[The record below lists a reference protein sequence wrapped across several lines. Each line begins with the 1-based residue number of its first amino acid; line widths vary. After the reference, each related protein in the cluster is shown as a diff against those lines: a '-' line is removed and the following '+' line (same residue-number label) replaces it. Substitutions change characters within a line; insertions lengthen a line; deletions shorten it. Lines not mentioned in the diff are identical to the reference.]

1 MATDPIADLSR
12 TRRVVLLIDL
22 DPLLRPQPPSPPPP
36 SPYLSSLLAAAGTL
50 LSLPPL
56 SSSSSLSSFKFFF
69 SSLSPILSS
78 SRIPDSPLHL
88 SFDGPAAT
96 LRSLAGSLGSLS
108 SGLAGSAA
116 SSSVPRA
123 VNVAASMR
131 QLLHDYAWDIVADE
145 EGSGTAPCSDFAV
158 RSTLVVMLSPL
169 CRDRKSGCEFLGAET
184 EGEATSNAE
193 WFCDKFRGVFK
204 NVNDA
209 FVSKDIHFSWVDV
222 NCELE
227 CEMKEVGDEE
237 SEWFADFR
245 DAIRRIG
252 WGFCSTRS
260 IVLGSALVPFG
271 LIYPRIAI
279 LSRYFDIRNHV
290 NGTRATLGLEIL
302 DVKGKPLECKCCEL
316 ELVKLKTVHRYEGK
330 EMLLSPA
337 SKSLRAGL
345 HEGKSTYM
353 EQFIDGV
360 TMINVKTVQK
370 QDKFAQFGGQF
381 SEPILVR
388 EYSGKRRID
397 QTSGSSSDFL
407 GDKVLKILAKESGEQ
422 VRRNPP
428 IWQILLSFMC
438 REGFWASLSLKNGNG
453 DSRIG
458 ILKPF
463 TVSSALLFLPKIA
476 SSPNMEAVNPL
487 QFAGKQ
493 DSKML
498 RSSPDMLD
506 TNGSNDFQCGSLST
520 KKDIKL
526 GDSKRKKNR
535 ENLHFLQNLTWPA
548 FYKSASE
555 GLELKLE
562 DLYFSREID
571 KSKKLKFLKCWM
583 KQVQR
588 AIQLGLFSDGSEHQV
603 HMLVEMESR
612 QADTP
617 EVNEQPISACASCV
631 EDSLTAVSRVQDE
644 VACGNDMGSP
654 EDFLSSVPSKIRQ
667 GIESEGVDLGALAER
682 LVKSCTLYI
691 YQNFESE
698 MAAANQSP
706 SVNADDACCGRVAA
720 ELMKLVLLDP
730 KDFTEKNKMRDQSC
744 PKSDSTASACVIR
757 EYELQIFFRMEIL
770 RLQIATT
777 FKESVKL
784 RFVKQ
789 ICLFLECIQCQMEGG
804 FFGDWSL
811 HNYVGKIIKSRYFSD
826 LEEVVQRIYSKMD
839 LLLFH
844 DKEDELP
851 NLQLNSQ
858 DSSKSGR
865 GNTDEDK
872 MDKNIGIDKSVSAEN
887 ELDEQWQG
895 KDARAN
901 REEHLRRLNEA
912 QERRERARRFASF
925 TSWVPDLQRVWA
937 PKQLTGTKNK
947 SDPRRKL
954 PKKKDRTRTTCDMV
968 FETPMTDNKRSCL
981 RANSGK
987 NKLDPSLPLCGS
999 VSKALFSDDN

>member
-1 MATDPIADLSR
+1 MKYLRIEA
-12 TRRVVLLIDL
+12 RR
-22 DPLLRPQPPSPPPP
+22 PPHRPRPAPPPPTPPPPPPLP

-108 SGLAGSAA
+108 SSLAGSAA

-123 VNVAASMR
+123 ANVAASMR

-145 EGSGTAPCSDFAV
+145 EGSGTAACGDFAV
-158 RSTLVVMLSPL
+158 RSNLVVMLSPV
-169 CRDRKSGCEFLGAET
+169 CRDRKSGCEFLGVET

-193 WFCDKFRGVFK
+193 WFCDKFCRVFK

-237 SEWFADFR
+237 SEWFVDFR

-279 LSRYFDIRNHV
+279 LPRYFYIRNHV

-316 ELVKLKTVHRYEGK
+316 ELVKLKMVHRYDGK
-330 EMLLSPA
+330 EMWLSPT

-353 EQFIDGV
+353 EQFVDGI

-370 QDKFAQFGGQF
+370 QDKFAKFDGQF

-422 VRRNPP
+422 
-428 IWQILLSFMC
+428 
-438 REGFWASLSLKNGNG
+438 
-453 DSRIG
+453 
-458 ILKPF
+458 
-463 TVSSALLFLPKIA
+463 IA
-476 SSPNMEAVNPL
+476 SSQNMEAVNPL

-506 TNGSNDFQCGSLST
+506 TNGSNDFQCGSVST
-520 KKDIKL
+520 RKDIKL
-526 GDSKRKKNR
+526 GNSKRKKNR

-562 DLYFSREID
+562 DLYFSREIE

-588 AIQLGLFSDGSEHQV
+588 TVQPGLFSDGSEPQV
-603 HMLVEMESR
+603 HMLVELESR
-612 QADTP
+612 QADTL
-617 EVNEQPISACASCV
+617 EVNEQPISACASCG

-654 EDFLSSVPSKIRQ
+654 EDFLNSVPSKIRQ

-691 YQNFESE
+691 FQNFESE
-698 MAAANQSP
+698 MVAANQSP
-706 SVNADDACCGRVAA
+706 SVNADDACCSRVAD

-730 KDFTEKNKMRDQSC
+730 KDFTEKNKMRDQYC

-777 FKESVKL
+777 FRESVKL

-844 DKEDELP
+844 DEEDELP

-895 KDARAN
+895 KDARVN

-937 PKQLTGTKNK
+937 PKQLTGMKNK

-987 NKLDPSLPLCGS
+987 NKRIPNGNIFEVSRASDMDCLKYLLDIGVNVNDRDRWYFTNALAFGHISALGGEGVVATKGFHKGGVS
-999 VSKALFSDDN
+999 VGLSAT

>member
-1 MATDPIADLSR
+1 MATDPIADFAR
-12 TRRVVLLIDL
+12 TRRIVFFIDL
-22 DPLLRPQPPSPPPP
+22 DPLLRRRAAPP
-36 SPYLSSLLAAAGTL
+36 SPYLTSLLSSATTL

-56 SSSSSLSSFKFFF
+56 SSSLSSFKFFF

-78 SRIPDSPLHL
+78 SKIPNSPLQL

-96 LRSLAGSLGSLS
+96 LRSLAQSLGSLS
-108 SGLAGSAA
+108 SSLAGSAPSPA
-116 SSSVPRA
+116 PPQPQA
-123 VNVAASMR
+123 ANVAASMR
-131 QLLHDYAWDIVADE
+131 QLLHDYAWDLVVDE
-145 EGSGTAPCSDFAV
+145 EGLGTASCSDFAV
-158 RSTLVVMLSPL
+158 RSNLVVMLSPV
-169 CRDRKSGCEFLGAET
+169 CRDRESGCEFLGVEM
-184 EGEATSNAE
+184 GDEAVSNVD
-193 WFCDKFRGVFK
+193 WFCDKFHGFFR

-209 FVSKDIHFSWVDV
+209 FVSKDIHLSWVDV
-222 NCELE
+222 NCEFE
-227 CEMKEVGDEE
+227 CETKEVGDED
-237 SEWFADFR
+237 SEWFEAFK
-245 DAIRRIG
+245 DAIGRIG
-252 WGFCSTRS
+252 WGFCSTKS

-271 LIYPRIAI
+271 LIYPRIAV
-279 LSRYFDIRNHV
+279 LSRYIGIRNHV
-290 NGTRATLGLEIL
+290 NGNRATLGLEIL
-302 DVKGKPLECKCCEL
+302 DVSGKPLECKCCEL
-316 ELVKLKTVHRYEGK
+316 ELVKLKPVHRCEGK
-330 EMLLSPA
+330 EILLSPA
-337 SKSLRAGL
+337 SKSWRAGL
-345 HEGKSTYM
+345 HEGKSTCM
-353 EQFIDGV
+353 EEFIDGV

-370 QDKFAQFGGQF
+370 QDKFAKLDGQF
-381 SEPILVR
+381 SEPILVCG
-388 EYSGKRRID
+388 YSRKHRMN

-407 GDKVLKILAKESGEQ
+407 GDKVLNMLAKESGEPA
-422 VRRNPP
+422 RRNPP
-428 IWQILLSFMC
+428 IWEIFLSFMC
-438 REGFWASLSLKNGNG
+438 REGFWASVSLKNGNG
-453 DSRIG
+453 DLRIG

-498 RSSPDMLD
+498 RSSPEMLD
-506 TNGSNDFQCGSLST
+506 TNGSNDYQCQSLST
-520 KKDIKL
+520 KKHIKL
-526 GDSKRKKNR
+526 GDSKRKNNR
-535 ENLHFLQNLTWPA
+535 ENSHFLQNLTWPA
-548 FYKSASE
+548 FCKSAYE

-562 DLYFSREID
+562 NLYFSREIN
-571 KSKKLKFLKCWM
+571 KSKTLKFLKCWM

-588 AIQLGLFSDGSEHQV
+588 AIQAGLISDGSEPQV
-603 HMLVEMESR
+603 HMPVEMENR
-612 QADTP
+612 QADTA
-617 EVNEQPISACASCV
+617 EVNEQPISACASCG

-654 EDFLSSVPSKIRQ
+654 EDFLTSVPGKIRQ

-698 MAAANQSP
+698 MAVSNQSP
-706 SVNADDACCGRVAA
+706 ANADDACCSRVAA

-730 KDFTEKNKMRDQSC
+730 KDFSERNKTRDQSC
-744 PKSDSTASACVIR
+744 PKSDSACVIR

-784 RFVKQ
+784 KFVKQ
-789 ICLFLECIQCQMEGG
+789 ICLFLESIQCQMEGG

-811 HNYVGKIIKSRYFSD
+811 HNYVGKIIKSRYFTD

-844 DKEDELP
+844 DEEDELP

-858 DSSKSGR
+858 DSSKSWR

-872 MDKNIGIDKSVSAEN
+872 MDRNIRSDRSVSAEN
-887 ELDEQWQG
+887 ELDGQWQVN
-895 KDARAN
+895 DARAN

-937 PKQLTGTKNK
+937 PKQPVGTKHK
-947 SDPRRKL
+947 SNPRRKL
-954 PKKKDRTRTTCDMV
+954 PKKKDRTRMTCDMV

-981 RANSGK
+981 RASSGK
-987 NKLDPSLPLCGS
+987 NKQDPSLPLCSS

>member
-1 MATDPIADLSR
+1 MATDPITDLSR
-12 TRRVVLLIDL
+12 TRRVVLLVDL
-22 DPLLRPQPPSPPPP
+22 DPLLRSRASPPPP
-36 SPYLSSLLAAAGTL
+36 YLSSVLSSARAL

-56 SSSSSLSSFKFFF
+56 STFLRPLLLQFFF

-78 SRIPDSPLHL
+78 SRIPNSPLHL

-96 LRSLAGSLGSLS
+96 LRSLADSLASLS
-108 SGLAGSAA
+108 SGLAGPPPTSDAPPPPP
-116 SSSVPRA
+116 PRREG
-123 VNVAASMR
+123 NVAASMR
-131 QLLHDYAWDIVADE
+131 QLLHDYAWDLVADE
-145 EGSGTAPCSDFAV
+145 EGSGTASRGDFGV
-158 RSTLVVMLSPL
+158 RSNLVVMLSPA
-169 CRDRKSGCEFLGAET
+169 CRDRKSGCEFLGVEVGG
-184 EGEATSNAE
+184 EGMSSAD
-193 WFCDKFRGVFK
+193 WLCDKFHGFFK

-222 NCELE
+222 NCESE
-227 CEMKEVGDEE
+227 CEVEEVGDED
-237 SEWFADFR
+237 SEWFVAFK

-252 WGFCSTRS
+252 WGFCSTKS
-260 IVLGSALVPFG
+260 IVLGSALVPFE
-271 LIYPRIAI
+271 LIYPRIAV
-279 LSRYFDIRNHV
+279 LSRYVDIQNRVNRN
-290 NGTRATLGLEIL
+290 RATLGLEIL
-302 DVKGKPLECKCCEL
+302 DVNGKPLECKCCEL

-330 EMLLSPA
+330 EVLLSPA
-337 SKSLRAGL
+337 SKSLRSGL
-345 HEGKSTYM
+345 HEGKSKYM

-370 QDKFAQFGGQF
+370 QDKFAKLDGQF
-381 SEPILVR
+381 SELILVCEHSR
-388 EYSGKRRID
+388 KHRMD
-397 QTSGSSSDFL
+397 QTSSSSSDFL

-422 VRRNPP
+422 VNRTPP
-428 IWQILLSFMC
+428 TWEIFLSFMC
-438 REGFWASLSLKNGNG
+438 REGFWASVSLKNGRG

-487 QFAGKQ
+487 PFAGKH
-493 DSKML
+493 DSNVL

-506 TNGSNDFQCGSLST
+506 TIGSNDFQCESLST
-520 KKDIKL
+520 KKQIEL

-535 ENLHFLQNLTWPA
+535 ENLHLLQNLTWPA
-548 FYKSASE
+548 FCKSAFE
-555 GLELKLE
+555 GLEMKLE
-562 DLYFSREID
+562 DLYFSRETG

-583 KQVQR
+583 KQAQR
-588 AIQLGLFSDGSEHQV
+588 AIQPGLKSDGSEPQV
-603 HMLVEMESR
+603 HMPIEMENR

-617 EVNEQPISACASCV
+617 EVNEQPISACASCG

-644 VACGNDMGSP
+644 VACGNDMVSP
-654 EDFLSSVPSKIRQ
+654 EDFLSSIPSKTRQ

-698 MAAANQSP
+698 LAAVNQSP
-706 SVNADDACCGRVAA
+706 SANADDASCSRVAA

-730 KDFTEKNKMRDQSC
+730 KDLSERNKTRDQSC
-744 PKSDSTASACVIR
+744 PKSDSTASANR
-757 EYELQIFFRMEIL
+757 YELQIFFRMEIL
-770 RLQIATT
+770 RLQIATI

-784 RFVKQ
+784 KFVKQ

-811 HNYVGKIIKSRYFSD
+811 HNYVGKIIKSRYFTD

-844 DKEDELP
+844 DEEDELP

-858 DSSKSGR
+858 DSSKC
-865 GNTDEDK
+865 TDEDK
-872 MDKNIGIDKSVSAEN
+872 MDKNIQSDRSVSAEN

-895 KDARAN
+895 NNARAN

-937 PKQLTGTKNK
+937 PKQPGGMKNQ

-954 PKKKDRTRTTCDMV
+954 LKKKDRTRTTCDMV

-987 NKLDPSLPLCGS
+987 NKQDPSSKHGS
-999 VSKALFSDDN
+999 VSKALFSD

>member
-1 MATDPIADLSR
+1 MAADPITDFAR
-12 TRRVVLLIDL
+12 TRRIVFLIDL
-22 DPLLRPQPPSPPPP
+22 DPLLRLQAPPSPP
-36 SPYLSSLLAAAGTL
+36 YLSNLLSSARTL

-56 SSSSSLSSFKFFF
+56 SSSLSSFKFFF

-78 SRIPDSPLHL
+78 SKIPDSPLQL
-88 SFDGPAAT
+88 SFNGPAAT
-96 LRSLAGSLGSLS
+96 LQSLTDSLGSLS
-108 SGLAGSAA
+108 SSVAGSA

-123 VNVAASMR
+123 ANVLASMR
-131 QLLHDYAWDIVADE
+131 QLLHDYAWDLVVDE
-145 EGSGTAPCSDFAV
+145 EGLGSASCGNYNYAV
-158 RSTLVVMLSPL
+158 RSNLVVMFSPV
-169 CRDRKSGCEFLGAET
+169 CRDRKSACEFLGVEM
-184 EGEATSNAE
+184 EGEETSNVD
-193 WFCDKFRGVFK
+193 WFCDKFHGFFK

-209 FVSKDIHFSWVDV
+209 FVCKDIHFSWVHV

-227 CEMKEVGDEE
+227 RETKEIGDEE
-237 SEWFADFR
+237 SVWFVAFK
-245 DAIRRIG
+245 DAIRRTG
-252 WGFCSTRS
+252 WGFCSTKS

-279 LSRYFDIRNHV
+279 SSRYFDIQNHV

-302 DVKGKPLECKCCEL
+302 DVNGKPLECKCCEL
-316 ELVKLKTVHRYEGK
+316 ELVKWKPVHRYEGK
-330 EMLLSPA
+330 EKLLSPA

-345 HEGKSTYM
+345 HEGKGTYV

-370 QDKFAQFGGQF
+370 QDKFAKLYGQF
-381 SEPILVR
+381 SEPILVCEHSR
-388 EYSGKRRID
+388 KHKIN

-422 VRRNPP
+422 VRRTPP

-438 REGFWASLSLKNGNG
+438 REGFWASVSLTNGNG
-453 DSRIG
+453 DLSIG

-493 DSKML
+493 DSEKL
-498 RSSPDMLD
+498 RSSRDMQD
-506 TNGSNDFQCGSLST
+506 TNGSNDLRCGSLST
-520 KKDIKL
+520 KNHIKL
-526 GDSKRKKNR
+526 DDSKRKKNR
-535 ENLHFLQNLTWPA
+535 ERLHFLQNLTRPA
-548 FYKSASE
+548 FYKSAFE
-555 GLELKLE
+555 GLEMKLE

-571 KSKKLKFLKCWM
+571 RSKKLKFLKCWM

-588 AIQLGLFSDGSEHQV
+588 AIQRGCISDGSESQV
-603 HMLVEMESR
+603 HMPVDMENR

-617 EVNEQPISACASCV
+617 EVNEQPISACASCG

-644 VACGNDMGSP
+644 VACGNDLGSAG
-654 EDFLSSVPSKIRQ
+654 DFLGSVPSKIRQ
-667 GIESEGVDLGALAER
+667 GIDSEGVDLGALAER
-682 LVKSCTLYI
+682 LVKSCTCYL

-706 SVNADDACCGRVAA
+706 SANADDASCSTVAA

-730 KDFTEKNKMRDQSC
+730 KDFTEKNKIRDQSF

-770 RLQIATT
+770 RLQLATT
-777 FKESVKL
+777 LKESVKL
-784 RFVKQ
+784 KFVKQ

-811 HNYVGKIIKSRYFSD
+811 HNYVGKIIKRRYFAD

-844 DKEDELP
+844 EEEDELP

-858 DSSKSGR
+858 DSSKSWR

-872 MDKNIGIDKSVSAEN
+872 MDKNVRSDRSVSAEN

-895 KDARAN
+895 DDARVN

-925 TSWVPDLQRVWA
+925 TSWAPDLQRVWA
-937 PKQLTGTKNK
+937 PKHLTSMKNQ
-947 SDPRRKL
+947 SDPRKKL

-968 FETPMTDNKRSCL
+968 SETPMTDNKRSCL

-987 NKLDPSLPLCGS
+987 NKRDPSLPFCGS
-999 VSKALFSDDN
+999 VSKALFSDDS